1 MSLQK
6 DNLEELRNFIRRIVR
21 EELNEANVSSNIDG
35 GEGPPS
41 VPHWGSG
48 GKIKKRKYNWSKLK
62 KKKKAGYVGGHKK
75 PTVLGYMLAI
85 DPKLRKTS

>member
-6 DNLEELRNFIRRIVR
+6 GNLKELRNLIKQIIRK
-21 EELNEANVSSNIDG
+21 ELNEANVSSNIDG

-41 VPHWGSG
+41 TPNWVSR
-48 GKIKKRKYNWSKLK
+48 KKKSK
-62 KKKKAGYVGGHKK
+62 KKKKSGYSGGHKK

-85 DPKLRKTS
+85 DPKLRKNS

>member
-6 DNLEELRNFIRRIVR
+6 DSLEELRNFIRLIVR
-21 EELNEANVSSNIDG
+21 EELNEASQTSDIDG

-41 VPHWGSG
+41 TPYWIN
-48 GKIKKRKYNWSKLK
+48 GKERK
-62 KKKKAGYVGGHKK
+62 KKIKKAGYGGGHKK

-85 DPKLRKTS
+85 DPGLRKVD

>member
-1 MSLQK
+1 MSLQEDSLK
-6 DNLEELRNFIRRIVR
+6 VLRNLIRQIVS

-41 VPHWGSG
+41 TPYWVS
-48 GKIKKRKYNWSKLK
+48 KKKKGK
-62 KKKKAGYVGGHKK
+62 KKKKSGYSGGHKK

-85 DPKLRKTS
+85 DPKLRKNS

>member
-1 MSLQK
+1 MSLQEDSLK
-6 DNLEELRNFIRRIVR
+6 VLRNLIRQIVS

-41 VPHWGSG
+41 TPHWVS
-48 GKIKKRKYNWSKLK
+48 KKKRGK
-62 KKKKAGYVGGHKK
+62 KKKKSGYSGGHKK

-85 DPKLRKTS
+85 DPKLRKNS